1 MEVEREDIPNVSFQ
15 ENTKNNKD
23 VSDLIKIVERIS
35 RQVPRSIHNYEELEN
50 KFKHQAYQLDEH
62 KKENLRLNLLIGNKE
77 KEINNLERTIVDKSL
92 KLEQLIEE
100 YNTLK
105 SKLTTQIHELKA
117 KIDIE
122 QKNIMPYMNNMKM
135 N

>member
-1 MEVEREDIPNVSFQ
+1 MINKKKMEVEREDIPNVSFQ

-92 KLEQLIEE
+92 KLEQLNRRIQ
-100 YNTLK
+100 YFK
-105 SKLTTQIHELKA
+105 K
-117 KIDIE
+117 
-122 QKNIMPYMNNMKM
+122 
-135 N
+135 